1 MAEPTFDLYQAHRYF
16 SAECF
21 NRAWDL
27 IDKPSRT
34 PAEDETMLQ
43 FGLTSLWHWS
53 QRTDHTDIHLSVG
66 HWQVARIYTLL
77 GNVDEAR
84 RHAHTSLE
92 LSLAAGDFPFYQGYA
107 YEALARAEMLA
118 GEKIKAAEYLQNAR
132 ELSHKIP
139 DIDDKQQLLAD
150 LDSIDNEHEA

>member
-1 MAEPTFDLYQAHRYF
+1 VAAPSFDLQQAHRYF

-43 FGLTSLWHWS
+43 LGLSSLWHWS

-66 HWQVARIYTLL
+66 HWQVARIYILL
-77 GNVDEAR
+77 RKVEEAR

-92 LSLAAGDFPFYQGYA
+92 LSQEAGDFPFYQGYA
-107 YEALARAEMLA
+107 FEALARAEALA
-118 GEKIKAAEYLQNAR
+118 GEKIKSAEYLQKAR
-132 ELSHKIP
+132 ELSLRIP

-150 LDSIDNEHEA
+150 LDSIG